1 VSAHRLETKRVVL
14 LPWDSEDW
22 LAFKPIATDPQV
34 MRYVSEDGQPWTDA
48 QIVEFVERQRNH
60 YLNHG
65 FCLWKM
71 VSRDSEEVVGF
82 CGLQPLTGTSEI
94 EIGWWLS
101 PGLWGQGIATEAAAA
116 ALADAFGRSGLDRA
130 VAVAQK
136 ENRASTR
143 VMEKIGM
150 RCERETT
157 HRGFRVVLYS
167 IENKTS

>member
-34 MRYVSEDGQPWTDA
+34 MRYVSEGGQPWTDA
-48 QIVEFVERQRNH
+48 QIAEFVERQRNH
-60 YLNHG
+60 YRERG

-71 VSRDSEEVVGF
+71 VSRDSEGMVGF

-116 ALADAFGRSGLDRA
+116 ALADAFGRSGLDRWSRSRKRRTA
-130 VAVAQK
+130 PRLALWRRS
-136 ENRASTR
+136 EC
-143 VMEKIGM
+143 GM
-150 RCERETT
+150 NAKPRIEVPRCPVF
-157 HRGFRVVLYS
+157 G
-167 IENKTS
+167 

>member
-1 VSAHRLETKRVVL
+1 MSAHRLETKRVVL

-116 ALADAFGRSGLDRA
+116 ALADAFGRSGLDRV

-167 IENKTS
+167 VERKAG